1 MKYLILIA
9 TLLLPSI
16 NSYAKNIN
24 HSPSAPQKMTL
35 LVKQGELIHLPKS
48 AKAIFIADPSIASY
62 QAPSSNSIFIFGL
75 SAGTTS
81 LYVLGKDEKVIYSR
95 QIRVKHDVDGLSD
108 VIKQQF
114 PLSQVKAVSTT
125 NRLILTGTVTTPQN
139 ADQIARL
146 AEGYLSN
153 AGTDNIAVE
162 LINQLS
168 VDLPTQVN
176 IRIRIAEMDR
186 ETSREFG
193 FDGDLNLTYA
203 VPLKTVAPF
212 TNSLSATLKALE
224 EESLVS
230 ILAEPNL
237 TAVSGEQAQFLAGG
251 QFPVPQPQASGL
263 NPIITYEYMDYGV
276 KLDMT
281 PTILSP
287 SRISLKVN
295 PSVSEFIQNTSGENN
310 TLPPLL
316 NVRSTST
323 TVELASGQSFI
334 LGGLLHER
342 ENTIISEI
350 PLLAD
355 IPILGML
362 FRSEKYVRKETELV
376 IIATAYIVEPSR
388 ENNFQ
393 IPQHGMEP
401 YSEWQRYLYG
411 RILKPSGNLKS
422 VNLNNGAPKIIGDY
436 GFIF

>member
-1 MKYLILIA
+1 MKYLILLT
-9 TLLLPSI
+9 TLILPALSA
-16 NSYAKNIN
+16 YAAQADKLDDMI
-24 HSPSAPQKMTL
+24 L
-35 LVKQGELIHLPKS
+35 LVKQGELVHLPKA

-62 QAPSSNSIFIFGL
+62 QAPSSNSLFIFGQ

-81 LYVLGKDEKVIYSR
+81 LYVLGKNEQVIYSR
-95 QIRVKHDVDGLSD
+95 KIQVKHDVDGLSTL
-108 VIKQQF
+108 IKKQF
-114 PLSQVKAVSTT
+114 PLSSINPISTAS
-125 NRLILTGTVTTPQN
+125 RLLLTGTVTTPQN
-139 ADQIARL
+139 ADQIGRL

-153 AGTDNIAVE
+153 SDASNVPVE
-162 LINQLS
+162 LINQLI

-193 FDGDLNLTYA
+193 FDGNLNLAYA
-203 VPLKTVAPF
+203 VPLKTIAPF

-251 QFPVPQPQASGL
+251 QFPVSQPKDFNQ
-263 NPIITYEYMDYGV
+263 PVTYEYMDYGV

-287 SRISLKVN
+287 NRISLKVN
-295 PSVSEFIQNTSGENN
+295 PSVSEFIRDTSGEDSDAPP
-310 TLPPLL
+310 TLSM
-316 NVRSTST
+316 RSTST

-342 ENTIISEI
+342 ENTVISEI

-362 FRSEKYVRKETELV
+362 FRSERYIRKETELV

-388 ENNFQ
+388 ENNFH
-393 IPQHGMEP
+393 IPQQGMEP
-401 YSEWQRYLYG
+401 YDHWQRYLYG
-411 RILKPSGNLKS
+411 RILKPSAHVSKS
-422 VNLNNGAPKIIGDY
+422 PLNDGTPKIIGDY